1 MILPNY
7 RNDRKIVIMD
17 KNKLPEHLLN
27 QIHRLINLLKRGK
40 LAKGKIRSFK
50 LKEQFDNVNI
60 RKKAYE

>member
-1 MILPNY
+1 
-7 RNDRKIVIMD
+7 MD